1 MSNFDLIKYL
11 SENKLL
17 QETILPLESI
27 GAFIDTENGLLYPMK
42 SDNTPDLNS
51 GMAVD
56 IMDADHYEI
65 MDQIEDEDK
74 EIYMSVLKAFQK

>member
-1 MSNFDLIKYL
+1 MEDTFNLSKYL
-11 SENKLL
+11 NEGRINL
-17 QETILPLESI
+17 TPLKSI

-42 SDNTPDLNS
+42 SDNTPDLDS

-65 MDQIEDEDK
+65 MDQIDSDDE
-74 EIYMSVLKAFQK
+74 EIYMSVLKKFQK

>member
-1 MSNFDLIKYL
+1 MFDLKKYL
-11 SENKLL
+11 AENKLL
-17 QETILPLESI
+17 QETVLPLRSI
-27 GAFIDTENGLLYPMK
+27 GAFIDTENGTLHPMNQDGLMDK
-42 SDNTPDLNS
+42 DP

>member
-27 GAFIDTENGLLYPMK
+27 GAFIDTKNGTLHPM
-42 SDNTPDLNS
+42 NTDGTMDVDP

-65 MDQIEDEDK
+65 MDQIEDGDK
-74 EIYMSVLKAFQK
+74 EIYMSVLKTFEK